1 MSRYRISA
9 GPLPLAVCL
18 LTMVGGCT
26 EENDKTATAP
36 AGGSSGAA
44 PAETTEG
51 EAPATCCLPPNES
64 VARSSRV
71 APEARNDA
79 PLTPPAIDPAKPS
92 EPIQLPDDAHMAS
105 TIVGYK
111 PDLDAEF
118 VNEDG
123 KEVNLAKDYPGK
135 TLVITTIYTACPNP
149 AMCPRLGQD
158 FARLAKEVP
167 AELRDQIRFVMI
179 SFDPQR
185 DTPEV
190 MKAWGRTQGVDFEVT
205 DLIRSETIEP
215 TKKIV
220 VDELQIDVSV
230 DPLTNLITNHAMIV
244 QIVNKDGYIVVERAV
259 KDVAQMDLIG
269 KEMVRAATMPF
280 TPPAK
285 DG

>member
-1 MSRYRISA
+1 MLS
-9 GPLPLAVCL
+9 LV
-18 LTMVGGCT
+18 TGCT
-26 EENDKTATAP
+26 ETSEKATKTPAAGADGAATAETAGTETP
-36 AGGSSGAA
+36 AA
-44 PAETTEG
+44 
-51 EAPATCCLPPNES
+51 CCLPPKEAVDRN
-64 VARSSRV
+64 SRV

-79 PLTPPAIDPAKPS
+79 PVTPPVIDPDKPS
-92 EPIQLPDDAHMAS
+92 EPIQLSDDAHMAS
-105 TIVGYK
+105 TIVGYR
-111 PDLDAEF
+111 PDLDADF
-118 VNEDG
+118 VNEEG
-123 KEVNLAKDYPGK
+123 KAVNLAKDYAGK

-167 AELRDQIRFVMI
+167 AQLRDQIRFVMI

-190 MKAWGRTQGVDFEVT
+190 MKAWGRTQGVDFEMT

-215 TKKIV
+215 TKKVV

-230 DPLTNLITNHAMIV
+230 DPLTNLITNHAMMV

-269 KEMVRAATMPF
+269 KEMIRAATMPF